1 MLDPEPSTENPNKF
15 KGFQELYG
23 MRCTSEQY
31 CPSLKEQLCG
41 VDGMDINIKLSG
53 QNHKRFC
60 EMHLSQQTKVHQ
72 IFKYC
77 TLKKFQC

>member
-1 MLDPEPSTENPNKF
+1 MYVNFRPRAFNWKSKQVFT
-15 KGFQELYG
+15 GFQELYG

-53 QNHKRFC
+53 ETIRDFVKCIYRNKPRY
-60 EMHLSQQTKVHQ
+60 
-72 IFKYC
+72 IKYLN
-77 TLKKFQC
+77 TVL

>member
-53 QNHKRFC
+53 ETIRDFVKCIYRNKQRY
-60 EMHLSQQTKVHQ
+60 
-72 IFKYC
+72 IKYLN
-77 TLKKFQC
+77 TVL